1 MEGRNQ
7 NNRGL
12 GQRGRRWVWQKRWL
26 WQSKRKKN
34 SYRENHGGF
43 RTGWSGARFKELEE
57 EAERLT
63 KQPARH
69 TNHHSHPLLAMAPRL
84 ERDGGFH
91 FPNSEQE
98 NSLFLRTIISV
109 MFGDT
114 AVLAL
119 VPETAMAPAPAPAVA
134 CARCDADA
142 AAATGS
148 SSNSEEHGGE
158 CSGSATRVVTGPEA
172 AWASGEEGEQLQ
184 VTGACG
190 GGRGAMARHLR
201 HNQGRAYNIAAV
213 AFRGHR
219 ANPNFLTEAAAPAS
233 SWAPTTTMY
242 QHNHLL
248 PQPLLEC
255 LHEKCGSNAVS
266 PVHAA
271 QLEAAAKP
279 PPRVRGSVFGSGS
292 GRVED
297 K

>member
-1 MEGRNQ
+1 
-7 NNRGL
+7 
-12 GQRGRRWVWQKRWL
+12 
-26 WQSKRKKN
+26 
-34 SYRENHGGF
+34 
-43 RTGWSGARFKELEE
+43 
-57 EAERLT
+57 
-63 KQPARH
+63 
-69 TNHHSHPLLAMAPRL
+69 MAPRL

-134 CARCDADA
+134 CARCDADGCTAGCELLASA

-190 GGRGAMARHLR
+190 GGRGASGRHRSATRTASCTSGSAPSTQPRTRLQHR
-201 HNQGRAYNIAAV
+201 CRRVPRPPCQSQLPNRSRRAGV
-213 AFRGHR
+213 
-219 ANPNFLTEAAAPAS
+219 FLGADDHDVPAQPPAAAAT
-233 SWAPTTTMY
+233 A
-242 QHNHLL
+242 
-248 PQPLLEC
+248 
-255 LHEKCGSNAVS
+255 GV
-266 PVHAA
+266 
-271 QLEAAAKP
+271 
-279 PPRVRGSVFGSGS
+279 PPREVWVQRGVAGARGTA
-292 GRVED
+292 
-297 K
+297 